1 MTAGPRDVPL
11 FDLGL
16 GMHRRDGGR
25 EKAAHA
31 QHRAEVFHRAQ
42 DIAVEVAEA
51 SLTRTAHIDDVYRQL
66 QKEGWNIKL
75 LGPAAGKVFV
85 EGRLWAAT
93 GRRVPSQRI
102 TNNARMVM
110 VWRLR

>member
-1 MTAGPRDVPL
+1 MGTYRDIPL
-11 FDLGL
+11 FDLGV
-16 GMHRRDGGR
+16 GAHRRDEGR
-25 EKAAHA
+25 DKAAHS
-31 QHRAEVFHRAQ
+31 QHRAQVFHRAQ
-42 DIAVEVAEA
+42 AIALEYGE
-51 SLTRTAHIDDVYRQL
+51 SSPQRTTHIDDVYRQL
-66 QKEGWNIKL
+66 QREGWDITL

-93 GRRVPSQRI
+93 GERIRSRRI